1 MIIIITDDT
10 VDDGADGDRT
20 KSSMAWTSRPTT
32 IELFLT
38 MEGEQKKSQLL
49 AQRFVARIDVVVV
62 VVVGIIATITWEV
75 GLVWTTGMM
84 LL

>member
-1 MIIIITDDT
+1 MDD
-10 VDDGADGDRT
+10 DADGDRT
-20 KSSMAWTSRPTT
+20 RSSMAWTSRPTT

-62 VVVGIIATITWEV
+62 VVGIIATITWEV

>member
-10 VDDGADGDRT
+10 VDDDADGDRT
-20 KSSMAWTSRPTT
+20 RSSMAWTSRPTT

-62 VVVGIIATITWEV
+62 VVGIIATITWEV